1 MIVKE
6 EKQNNASGLLS
17 LSKYDRET
25 PDQHRQTG
33 RQTNTEGQVEIYR
46 QKYRE
51 KNRNRGTGRDKQS

>member
-17 LSKYDRET
+17 LSRYDRDT
-25 PDQHRQTG
+25 RPTQTG
-33 RQTNTEGQVEIYR
+33 GQTNTEGQVEIYR